1 MSRMIESTTVRTGR
15 NAEHP
20 SFDDAQYIKCWHCGF
35 ICHPQRDTRALNG
48 TRAGDGIQASTGS
61 YYAYENIIDI
71 TNYNDSSVEYDGEY
85 ADFEII
91 EGCPMCG
98 CLTYDQ
104 ERPNG

>member
-35 ICHPQRDTRALNG
+35 LCHPQRDARG
-48 TRAGDGIQASTGS
+48 GRGDGVTPVNLVYDSEEIDYDDST
-61 YYAYENIIDI
+61 I
-71 TNYNDSSVEYDGEY
+71 EYDQTPS
-85 ADFEII
+85 ALRIDS
-91 EGCPMCG
+91 GCPMCG
-98 CLTYDQ
+98 CLTYDK